1 MLNIFQGKMYALP
14 KYILALPLFF
24 AAQKTQQHQIY
35 FCVHFTVSNLTNTFL
50 QSTKSIFCSQH
61 FCTGQHLMQ
70 SNFAKSKHFIYKI
83 AFYHFVNS
91 KQNVKACKAYFITSI
106 FFFKR
111 KRFFKN
117 ALKF

>member
-1 MLNIFQGKMYALP
+1 MIYKIKMSIRSYEKCTLC
-14 KYILALPLFF
+14 K
-24 AAQKTQQHQIY
+24 K
-35 FCVHFTVSNLTNTFL
+35 TFL
-50 QSTKSIFCSQH
+50 QSTKSIFCSQL

-106 FFFKR
+106 FFKR